1 LLDVDH
7 ETLTFFRRFSGAG
20 MDMSLAIIAHLLGME
35 TASKVANWIEYE
47 WHQDASWDPFAE
59 RCVG

>member
-1 LLDVDH
+1 
-7 ETLTFFRRFSGAG
+7 